1 MNVNFSFL
9 NKNNPFERVTIH
21 FIRSIIRGW
30 TFFWGAL
37 DLFIP
42 KKDNLVVFSQKQGRY
57 YDNGRA
63 LFEYM
68 AVSSDWKVAWLASDK
83 SIQKKIKNAFP
94 HAFVPLRL
102 SFSAMWITLRAKYIV
117 VTYSLHDVFPWHGK
131 SKRTVTIQ
139 LWHAIT
145 IKGYGVIDKKFNK
158 KKINRYLAQETSLYN
173 LVITS
178 SEIDKYTTAA
188 CTGVNAKKII
198 PTGLPRNDILYQEK
212 KNKLLPDDVD
222 LSLHQAILNN
232 KIILYA
238 PTFRD
243 NGTTEFFPFDDYN
256 IEELKIFLIEY
267 NAAILIRPHQNDFEN
282 QKRLHTLID
291 KTSGEF
297 LSAGNNQVSDI
308 NSLLPHIDI
317 IVTDY
322 SSIYVDL
329 LIRDTPPIF
338 IPYDLA
344 TYEQERG
351 LAYPYEIITP
361 GPKVF
366 TQSDFLA
373 AIKDA
378 LNGAPRYKKD
388 REMVRRL
395 FHKYNDGK
403 SCERIVAAMKNL

>member
-1 MNVNFSFL
+1 MNFSFL
-9 NKNNPFERVTIH
+9 NKNNLFERVTIH
-21 FIRSIIRGW
+21 FVRSIIKGW

-94 HAFVPLRL
+94 LASVPLRL

-145 IKGYGVIDKKFNK
+145 IKGYGVIDKKFNIK
-158 KKINRYLAQETSLYN
+158 RVKRYLEQETYFYD
-173 LVITS
+173 LVIAS
-178 SEIDKYTTAA
+178 SEIDKCTTAA
-188 CTGVNAKKII
+188 CTGVNARKII
-198 PTGLPRNDILYQEK
+198 PTGLPRNDILYQK
-212 KNKLLPDDVD
+212 KNISLTDDVD
-222 LSLHQAILNN
+222 FSLHQAVRNK

-243 NGTTEFFPFDDYN
+243 KGTTKFFPFDDYN
-256 IEELKIFLIEY
+256 IQDLKNFLIEY
-267 NAAILIRPHQNDFEN
+267 SAVILVRPHQNDFKN
-282 QKRLHTLID
+282 QKRLQTLID
-291 KTSGEF
+291 KTNGIF
-297 LSAGNNQVSDI
+297 FSAGNKQVSDI
-308 NSLLPHIDI
+308 TSLLPCIDI
-317 IVTDY
+317 IITDY
-322 SSIYVDL
+322 SSIYIDL
-329 LIRDTPPIF
+329 LIRDIPPIF
-338 IPYDLA
+338 IPYDLKK
-344 TYEQERG
+344 YEEERG
-351 LAYPYEIITP
+351 LAYPYEVVTP

-366 TQSDFLA
+366 TQSDFLVA
-373 AIKDA
+373 LKDA

-388 REMVRRL
+388 RAMVKRL

-403 SCERIVAAMKNL
+403 SCERIVAAMKTLR